1 MSEEVKVYAREAFYI
16 PIKAIGKK
24 LANNIV
30 DKYTYR
36 FYEEKACAQ
45 CDWLQDRHSE
55 NCDDCAAYKGGV
67 QLAKKVVINDKK
79 FLTTPVG
86 DKAGLLKLLEK
97 KGYDVRIKSKR
108 VEIPFKREIEFTG
121 TLKPDQAEA
130 VKAIHK
136 YKNGVI
142 KAPPRSGKTVLSS
155 AAVCE
160 IGMKT
165 IIVAAQHSW
174 LAGFRETFLGSK
186 TQKAL
191 TNAKEKYVGYAK
203 TLEDFKKYDV
213 CLVTYQTFNSPG
225 GQKLLKKI
233 RDMFTVLVV
242 DEVHMG
248 AAPKFVVM
256 LSHLNVKYR
265 IGLSGT
271 PNRKDGRFP
280 LVSNLIGPTIHTSI
294 VKRLRPTIILTRTDY
309 KKTDGKSRAPS
320 AWTNM
325 VGALEKDKKRL
336 KLIAKCAIQD
346 VKDKHMV
353 IIPFS
358 QKKAVDM
365 CVKFIN
371 EKAGKRLAHVFDGR
385 VKKTKRDEIVDKAR
399 DYKIKV
405 LVGNAKMLSTGLN
418 IPRASMLYEATLSS
432 NMENCE
438 QRVSRVLTPHEG
450 KPEPRVRMFL
460 DDMPVRKRCMA
471 NEYWGCIHKVFK
483 PIISD
488 KDLVA
493 LKSYLAS
500 AKKRQDFAGYEL

>member
-1 MSEEVKVYAREAFYI
+1 MSEVKMYAREAFYI
-16 PIKAIGKK
+16 PIKDIGKK
-24 LANNIV
+24 LANKIIE
-30 DKYTYR
+30 KYTYR

-45 CDWLQDRHSE
+45 CDWLKDRHSD
-55 NCDDCAAYKGGV
+55 NCDTCPAYKGGM
-67 QLAKKVVINDKK
+67 QLAKKVEVNEKK
-79 FLTTPVG
+79 FIVTPAG
-86 DKAGLLKLLEK
+86 DKAGILKLLEK
-97 KGYDVRIKSKR
+97 KGFDVTVKSKR
-108 VEIPFKREIEFTG
+108 EEIPFKRPIKFTG

-136 YKNGVI
+136 KKNGVI

-165 IIVAAQHSW
+165 IILAAQYSW

-186 TQKAL
+186 TQEAL
-191 TNAKEKYVGYAK
+191 TNAKSKYVGYAK
-203 TLEDFKKYDV
+203 KLEDFEKYDV

-225 GQKLLKKI
+225 GRKLLKKI

-248 AAPKFVVM
+248 AAPNFAHL
-256 LSHLNVKYR
+256 LSQLNVKYR
-265 IGLSGT
+265 VGLSGT

-280 LVSNLIGPTIHTSI
+280 LVTNLIGPTIHTSV
-294 VKRLRPTIILTRTDY
+294 VKRLKPTIVLTRTEY
-309 KKTDGKSRAPS
+309 KKADGKSRAPS
-320 AWTNM
+320 AWTYM

-336 KLIAKCAIQD
+336 KLIAKCVLQD

-353 IIPFS
+353 IIPFAH
-358 QKKAVDM
+358 KKAVDM
-365 CVKFIN
+365 CVRMIN
-371 EKAGKRLAHVFDGR
+371 DKAGKQLAHVFDGR

-399 DYKIKV
+399 RYKIKV

-418 IPRASMLYEATLSS
+418 IPRASMLYESTLSS

-438 QRVSRVLTPHEG
+438 QRVSRVLTPHDG
-450 KPEPRVRMFL
+450 KPDPRVRIFL
-460 DDMPVRKRCMA
+460 DDMAVRKRCLA

-483 PIISD
+483 PRISD

-500 AKKRQDFAGYEL
+500 AKKRNEFAAYEL